1 MYEQYSNLIDYTIIA
16 VVFFG
21 LVAATLKIGISVFKK
36 SKILAFLIPVLF
48 YVPVALLNFF
58 FGVFGVTDD
67 IGGAILGIISIIG
80 FSIAVIMNSV
90 VLIIIWLRKK
100 KKDAGSI

>member
-80 FSIAVIMNSV
+80 FSITVIMNSV